1 MMTEELIS
9 SPFPISFKTDLAR
22 RKAIWVNQNTLL
34 WNIAASEWDRY
45 CLFYSPDGVQ
55 SGSELALTFSP
66 EGPGGNVFEKN
77 PYIRDWAAFKIA
89 ADDFE
94 RLPALVKGQVGMIA
108 RDGRDRIIDVTG
120 VQMAGALDALFAY
133 DGPLGVT
140 FEGGIPTL
148 RVWAPTAQSVRLHLF
163 DDSSGEA
170 TQILKMDED
179 PHSGVWSLTG
189 QAGWKGKYYLHEVRV
204 YVPAVG
210 ELVTNLV
217 TDPYSFSLSTNGLR
231 SQIVDLRDSVLKP
244 QGWDELLKP
253 PLAAPEDSVIYELH
267 VRDFSIRDQSVPE
280 ALRGTFKAFTV
291 AESNGMRHLTGLAR
305 AGLTHIH
312 LLPVFD
318 IATINEDKRTWKS
331 VDEAQLAT
339 YPPDSDQQAAAV
351 LAIQAEDGF
360 NWGYDPHHYTVPEGS
375 YATDPDGTPRIRE
388 FREMVAGLNRA
399 GLRVVMDVVYNHT
412 THSGQNRTSVLDKIV
427 PGYYYRLDTEGQV
440 ETSTCCSNTA
450 TEHVMMAKLM
460 VDSLL
465 IWAREYKVDGFRFD
479 LMGHHM
485 LANMQAVRAALDG
498 LTLAKDGVEG
508 QAIYLY
514 GEGWD
519 FGEVAN
525 NARGLNAAQRNIGGS
540 GIGAFNDRL
549 RDGVRGGRP
558 FGDPREQGF
567 CTGLYFNPNAI
578 EYRWPDDQRW
588 VLLNYTDWI
597 RLGLAGNLQDYPM
610 VDSFGDLTDGARLL
624 YNDAPAGY
632 ARDPQENVVYVA
644 AHDNETLFDAVQAK
658 SAASV
663 DLAGRIRMNNLALS
677 IVMFSQGIAFFHAGD
692 DLLRSKSLDRN
703 SYDSGDWFNK
713 LDWTLTDNNWGVGL
727 PPHSGDKQAVFR
739 QLLSNPA
746 LKPTPADIA
755 NTAAIFREYLQIR
768 KGSPLFRLR
777 TADQVKRALTFLNAC
792 AYPIPGL
799 IVMHLANIDGLD
811 TNYSDLLVAFNAA
824 PYEVSFADPAF
835 TGKAYI
841 LHPILQSSV
850 DPVVRT
856 AAFDAEAGSFSI
868 PGRSAA
874 VFVVKM

>member
-1 MMTEELIS
+1 MMNEELIS
-9 SPFPISFKTDLAR
+9 NPAPTLFKAHLPR
-22 RKAIWVNQNTLL
+22 LKAIWVNRDTLL
-34 WNIAASEWDRY
+34 WNIAASGWDRY
-45 CLFYSPDGVQ
+45 SLFYSPDGIQ
-55 SGSELALTFSP
+55 SGWELALTFSP
-66 EGPGGNVFEKN
+66 EGPGEEVFEKN
-77 PYIRDWAAFKIA
+77 PYLRGWAAFKIA
-89 ADDFE
+89 PSNFKDLT
-94 RLPALVKGQVGMIA
+94 RWVKGQVAIIA
-108 RDGRDRIIDVTG
+108 RDGQDRVIDATG

-140 FEGGIPTL
+140 FEKGIPTL

-163 DDSSGEA
+163 DDSSSEA
-170 TQILKMDED
+170 AQILVMVAD

-189 QAGWKGKYYLHEVRV
+189 EAGWKGKYYLYEVDV
-204 YVPAVG
+204 YLPAING
-210 ELVTNLV
+210 MITNLV
-217 TDPYSFSLSTNGLR
+217 TDPYSLSLSTNSQR
-231 SQIVDLRDSVLKP
+231 SQIVDLRDGALKP

-267 VRDFSIRDQSVPE
+267 VRDFSVRDQSVPE

-291 AESNGMRHLTGLAR
+291 AESNGMRHLTRLAR

-318 IATINEDKRTWKS
+318 IATINEDKRAWKM
-331 VDEAQLAT
+331 VDEVQLAA

-360 NWGYDPHHYTVPEGS
+360 NWGYDPYHYTVPEGS

-427 PGYYYRLDTEGQV
+427 PGYYYRLDPEGQV

-450 TEHVMMAKLM
+450 TEHAMMAKLM
-460 VDSLL
+460 IDSVLT
-465 IWAREYKVDGFRFD
+465 WAREYKVDGFRFD

-485 LANMQAVRAALDG
+485 LSNMQALRAALDG
-498 LTLAKDGVEG
+498 LTLAKDGVDG
-508 QAIYLY
+508 RAIYVY

-525 NARGLNAAQRNIGGS
+525 NARGINAAQRNIGGS

-578 EYRWPDDQRW
+578 EYRWPDDQQW

-597 RLGLAGNLQDYPM
+597 RLGLAGNLLDYAM
-610 VDSFGDLTDGARLL
+610 INSFGDLTDGANLY
-624 YNDAPAGY
+624 YNDVPAGY

-644 AHDNETLFDAVQAK
+644 AHDNETLFDAIQAK
-658 SAASV
+658 AADNV

-703 SYDSGDWFNK
+703 SYESGDWFNK
-713 LDWTLTDNNWGVGL
+713 LDWTLSNNNWGVGL

-739 QLLSNPA
+739 LLLSNPA

-768 KGSPLFRLR
+768 KSSPLFRLR
-777 TADQVKRALTFLNAC
+777 TTDQVKRALTFFNAH

-799 IVMHLANIDGLD
+799 IVMHLANLD
-811 TNYSDLLVAFNAA
+811 KLDPNYSDLLVVFNAA
-824 PYEVSFADPAF
+824 PHEVGFGDPALV
-835 TGKAYI
+835 GKAYT

-856 AAFDAEAGSFSI
+856 AAFDAEAGSLSI